1 MRGVDSTEWEKVARK
16 RALSCY
22 TIGPAASGV
31 TKNPMAISKK
41 NAFSRR
47 LPDLVTEELVA
58 VLNQKKSFEFKSLFD
73 VVHANLRA
81 RNAASGGE
89 EMLRLRAYEKLQN
102 LVSRGMVKK
111 TLKEYKGQPNI
122 LMALPQPMPP
132 FVPHVPAANAVV
144 VRSIYEEVEVIEPP
158 IAPVAKVAAAPKPVV
173 SVKVAPKPVK
183 KAVVVAAKKKVSV
196 TKAVAKKKPA
206 AKTPKPAKKVAAKKP
221 AKKAGRRA
229 VAA

>member
-1 MRGVDSTEWEKVARK
+1 
-16 RALSCY
+16 
-22 TIGPAASGV
+22 
-31 TKNPMAISKK
+31 MAISKK

-58 VLNQKKSFEFKSLFD
+58 VLNQKKSFEFKALFD
-73 VVHANLRA
+73 LVHANLRA

-111 TLKEYKGQPNI
+111 TLKEYRGQPNI

-132 FVPHVPAANAVV
+132 FVPQVPSPNAVV
-144 VRSIYEEVEVIEPP
+144 IRSIYAEDYDPNDP
-158 IAPVAKVAAAPKPVV
+158 ILPVAKVAATPKPEIIVKVV
-173 SVKVAPKPVK
+173 AKVAPKIIAPKPK
-183 KAVVVAAKKKVSV
+183 KAVAATKKKVSS
-196 TKAVAKKKPA
+196 KKPSSNGKPAKKIVAK
-206 AKTPKPAKKVAAKKP
+206 KPAKKVAAKKP